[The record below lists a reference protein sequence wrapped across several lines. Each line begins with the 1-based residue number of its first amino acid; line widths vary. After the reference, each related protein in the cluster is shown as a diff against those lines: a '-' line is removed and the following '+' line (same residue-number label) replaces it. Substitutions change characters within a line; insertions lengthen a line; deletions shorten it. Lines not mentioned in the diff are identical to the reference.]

1 MVPSMRGFG
10 RTINRMV
17 MELNNGQMAVVMM
30 GSIYRGRSMAKAN
43 MFGLMVVTT
52 MGIGFLTIYQVRG
65 HIFGKM
71 VE

>member
-1 MVPSMRGFG
+1 
-10 RTINRMV
+10 